1 MSEYFFT
8 EEGIKKARQEAESL
22 ERYIKVDIAKA
33 LATAAA
39 HGDLRENAEY
49 TAAKENQANS
59 MAKLRRL
66 QQRLT
71 KARVVR
77 ESDFPPDTVT
87 LCKRIKIKDLTADA
101 TDEYIILGEGE
112 ADLENG
118 VISYQSP
125 LANALI
131 GHKVGDVVD
140 ARLPA
145 GVRQF
150 EILEIR
156 FFGK

>member
-71 KARVVR
+71 KARVVKK
-77 ESDFPPDTVT
+77 SDFPPDTVT
-87 LCKRIKIKDLTADA
+87 LCKRVKIKDLTSGS
-101 TDEYIILGEGE
+101 TDVYTILGEGE
-112 ADLENG
+112 ADLDNG

-131 GHKVGDVVD
+131 GHRQGEVVD

-145 GVRQF
+145 GLRQY
-150 EILEIR
+150 EILEIG
-156 FFGK
+156 FFGE